1 VRTLK
6 KNENLWMHG
15 QKKTKKKGCGC
26 PAGIGRLCTQI
37 NDAALLYHG
46 GWSFFVA
53 LEVSFGALELSFITL
68 TGDFVPVRAD
78 K

>member
-1 VRTLK
+1 
-6 KNENLWMHG
+6 MHG

-26 PAGIGRLCTQI
+26 AAGIGRLCTQI

-53 LEVSFGALELSFITL
+53 LEISFDALEVSFGALELSFITL